1 MIKVNEYFEGRV
13 KSMAVDNEDG
23 HSTVG
28 VMEAG
33 EYEFG
38 TSTIEYMTVISGMM
52 TVLLPGETKWKSY
65 LPFQTFMV
73 PTDSKFKLKL
83 EEAAAYKC
91 LYK

>member
-13 KSMAVDNEDG
+13 KSMALDNEEG
-23 HSTVG
+23 HATVG

-38 TSTIEYMTVISGMM
+38 TSTIEYMTVISGEM
-52 TVLLPGETKWKSY
+52 TVLLPGETHWKNFK
-65 LPFQTFMV
+65 PFQTFMV
-73 PTDSKFKLKL
+73 PKDARFRLKLK
-83 EEAAAYKC
+83 EAAAYKC